1 MKIRIQRTEEINTT
15 VIFLTKLETGGL
27 TTLVK
32 NKVSEINLMIGQI
45 T

>member
-1 MKIRIQRTEEINTT
+1 MKIRIERTEKVNTT
-15 VIFLTKLETGGL
+15 VIFLTKLETVGL
-27 TTLVK
+27 TALVK